1 MTKNI
6 FKTLGILIITFLIL
20 SASYIVN
27 LFLMKPLSMDHYLAK
42 ELVVELIDSPEAM
55 TYVGIFDRFSW
66 LTKHSSKLSIPTE
79 SDRNEDISE
88 LEDRLKIL
96 QSYDINK
103 LSDIQKTTREI
114 AIFDT
119 KNNLKNKKEFY
130 YHDFPLNQ
138 IGGIHLSTIEFLNS
152 MHPIR
157 NLSEANAL
165 VDRAFQIKA
174 VFEGTRKSLER
185 QAEIGIYPPGF
196 VYDHVVEQLTS
207 FIEYTDEEH
216 PLFTQFVRKIQE
228 INLTN
233 EDRSML
239 KENLKNAIRTSVTPG
254 FQLLLDF
261 MTEKRILANKNDG
274 VWSLPKGDD
283 YYELRIRE
291 YTTTDYTPE
300 QIHQMGLD
308 EVNRISKRMSKILTD
323 LGYDANKNVGEIM
336 NALNENPKFL
346 YADTPDRK
354 EIVISDYTEMVNEAI
369 EVMTD
374 YFYSMPKSPVIV
386 KAVPEYSEKTAAGG
400 YYQAPALDGSRPGVF
415 YANLYDIKQ
424 TPTYSMRTLTYHEAT
439 PGHHHQIA
447 HSLENEDLTL
457 YRRFGYGTSAF
468 SEGWAL
474 YAERLALEA
483 GLAENPYDELG
494 ILQSEIFRA
503 VRLVV
508 DTGLHYKKWTREEA
522 MEYMKAI
529 TGMSDTEVRVEI
541 ERYIVWP
548 GQALSY
554 KVGMIKI
561 LELREKAKTLLGDKF
576 NIKDFHSAVLDHGN
590 PPLFV
595 VEKMVNKMIEEAK
608 F

>member
-1 MTKNI
+1 
-6 FKTLGILIITFLIL
+6 
-20 SASYIVN
+20 
-27 LFLMKPLSMDHYLAK
+27 
-42 ELVVELIDSPEAM
+42 
-55 TYVGIFDRFSW
+55 
-66 LTKHSSKLSIPTE
+66 
-79 SDRNEDISE
+79 
-88 LEDRLKIL
+88 
-96 QSYDINK
+96 
-103 LSDIQKTTREI
+103 
-114 AIFDT
+114 
-119 KNNLKNKKEFY
+119 
-130 YHDFPLNQ
+130 
-138 IGGIHLSTIEFLNS
+138 

-165 VDRAFQIKA
+165 IDRAFQIKA
-174 VFEGTRKSLER
+174 VFEGTRESLER
-185 QAEIGIYPPGF
+185 QAEIGIYPPDF
-196 VYDHVVEQLTS
+196 VYDHVLEQLTS

-216 PLFTQFVRKIQE
+216 PLFTQFDRKIQE

-261 MTEKRILANKNDG
+261 MTEKRISANKNDG

-308 EVNRISKRMSKILTD
+308 EVNRISKRMSEILTD

-561 LELREKAKTLLGDKF
+561 LELRDKAKTLLGDKF